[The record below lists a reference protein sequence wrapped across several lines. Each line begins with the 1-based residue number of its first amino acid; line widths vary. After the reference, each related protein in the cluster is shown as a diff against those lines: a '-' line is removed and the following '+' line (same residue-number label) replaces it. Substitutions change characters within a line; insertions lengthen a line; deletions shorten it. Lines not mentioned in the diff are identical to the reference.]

1 MLKGLFGCLN
11 NNIIVAI
18 VPVGLASAEV
28 ATSLKQ
34 DDWENCLD
42 QVTYNNYIIAYSQ
55 LLFNI
60 YYCYLKL

>member
-18 VPVGLASAEV
+18 VPVGLASAKV
-28 ATSLKQ
+28 ATSRKQ
-34 DDWENCLD
+34 DDRENCLD
-42 QVTYNNYIIAYSQ
+42 QVTYNNYIIAYS
-55 LLFNI
+55 LLLSI